1 MSIEAVGNPGGG
13 FTHPVSL
20 NKLKTRLDVQEAL
33 SQLLEPLKGCYSAGH
48 SRLILGSSSKDAYAN
63 IAEMEGFSRI
73 LWGLVPAIA
82 GGSHEELWEL
92 CLQGIRSGTDPG
104 HAEYWGEVR
113 DYDQR
118 LVEMAVFGLA
128 FALVPDR
135 IWQPLSDREKS
146 NLYQWLDQINHH
158 PCHDCNWL
166 FFHVL
171 VNVGFHKTGLPYDA
185 VLLEKNLQRI
195 EDFYLGAGWYSD
207 GVGGH
212 CDYYVPYAFHFY
224 GLVYAEL
231 MGDED
236 SERAQS
242 YRERAAVFARDFV
255 HWFTPDGA
263 AIPYGRSLT
272 YRFAQSAFWSA
283 AAYAGLEG
291 LSPGALKGLVLRNLR
306 WWFQQPIFDR
316 DGVLTVGYAYPNQ
329 IMSENYNSPGSVY
342 WSLKTF
348 LILALPEEHPFW
360 LAEELEMTKT
370 ETGIGTGT
378 RTGTGSM
385 SVQEP
390 AHLVICRE
398 EKAGHVAAFNT
409 GHPST
414 NEHTHTSAKYEK
426 FVYSTAFAFSAPRA
440 EWGLSQG
447 AFDSML
453 ALSEGD
459 HLFRVKRLCKE
470 TRIQEHVLY
479 AKWKPWRDV
488 EVQTWI
494 AAGLPWHIR
503 IHRIS
508 TGRTLDAAEG
518 GFALGLGSL
527 SSSRAGAGAASASGT
542 FGTSAIYGML
552 GYDMAELIYP
562 QSNTNFLHPRTVIPT
577 LRAAMDPGTHWL
589 ISAVYGDPSGPGT
602 PAIEEPSME
611 MEDVKERLGVEIL
624 QRQIT
629 ITTQTGNVIV
639 IPMD

>member
-13 FTHPVSL
+13 FTHPVSQ
-20 NKLKTRLDVQEAL
+20 NPLKTRLDVQEAL

-63 IAEMEGFSRI
+63 VAEMEGFSRI

-212 CDYYVPYAFHFY
+212 CDYYVSYAFHFY

-236 SERAQS
+236 PERAQS
-242 YRERAAVFARDFV
+242 YRGRAAVFARDFV
-255 HWFTPDGA
+255 HWFTSDGA

-360 LAEELEMTKT
+360 LAEELEMTET

-426 FVYSTAFAFSAPRA
+426 FVYSTAFAFSVTRA

-459 HLFRVKRLCKE
+459 HLYRVKRLCEE

-508 TGRTLDAAEG
+508 TVRTLDAAEG

-527 SSSRAGAGAASASGT
+527 SSSRAGDGAASASGT

-552 GYDMAELIYP
+552 GYDTAELIYP
-562 QSNTNFLHPRTVIPT
+562 QSNTNLLHPRTVIPT

-589 ISAVYGDPSGPGT
+589 ISAVYGDSGGPGT
-602 PAIEEPSME
+602 PPAIEEPS

>member
-1 MSIEAVGNPGGG
+1 
-13 FTHPVSL
+13 
-20 NKLKTRLDVQEAL
+20 
-33 SQLLEPLKGCYSAGH
+33 
-48 SRLILGSSSKDAYAN
+48 
-63 IAEMEGFSRI
+63 
-73 LWGLVPAIA
+73 
-82 GGSHEELWEL
+82 
-92 CLQGIRSGTDPG
+92 
-104 HAEYWGEVR
+104 
-113 DYDQR
+113 
-118 LVEMAVFGLA
+118 
-128 FALVPDR
+128 
-135 IWQPLSDREKS
+135 
-146 NLYQWLDQINHH
+146 
-158 PCHDCNWL
+158 
-166 FFHVL
+166 
-171 VNVGFHKTGLPYDA
+171 
-185 VLLEKNLQRI
+185 
-195 EDFYLGAGWYSD
+195 
-207 GVGGH
+207 
-212 CDYYVPYAFHFY
+212 
-224 GLVYAEL
+224 
-231 MGDED
+231 
-236 SERAQS
+236 
-242 YRERAAVFARDFV
+242 
-255 HWFTPDGA
+255 
-263 AIPYGRSLT
+263 
-272 YRFAQSAFWSA
+272 
-283 AAYAGLEG
+283 
-291 LSPGALKGLVLRNLR
+291 
-306 WWFQQPIFDR
+306 
-316 DGVLTVGYAYPNQ
+316 
-329 IMSENYNSPGSVY
+329 
-342 WSLKTF
+342 
-348 LILALPEEHPFW
+348 
-360 LAEELEMTKT
+360 
-370 ETGIGTGT
+370 
-378 RTGTGSM
+378 M

-426 FVYSTAFAFSAPRA
+426 FVYSTAFAFSVPRA

-527 SSSRAGAGAASASGT
+527 SSSRAGDGAASASGT

-562 QSNTNFLHPRTVIPT
+562 QSNTNLLHPRTVIPT

-611 MEDVKERLGVEIL
+611 DVKERLGVEIL